1 VGAALFVAALYWYV
15 YLKGPVCVSNSPT
28 TMATK
33 K

>member
-15 YLKGPVCVSNSPT
+15 YLRGPLCVLKPEKT
-28 TMATK
+28 AK

>member
-15 YLKGPVCVSNSPT
+15 YLKGPVCKAIPEKG
-28 TMATK
+28 AK